1 MDAQP
6 YCIMTSAGVWIV
18 DESGERSGPYTD
30 MAAVLEALGPPTPQT
45 EALADMAFALLV
57 P

>member
-6 YCIMTSAGVWIV
+6 YCVMTSAGVWIV